1 MKLLL
6 DFFPIVLF
14 FVAYKFGGIYI
25 ATGVAIAGT
34 LIQLAYAKVVLKH
47 VDPMLWAS
55 LGIVA
60 VFGGLTIALHDPT
73 FIKWKPTVLYWAM
86 AASLALSSGLFGRNL
101 IRKMMAAQVVLPD
114 EVWSRLNLAWIGFLG
129 TMGCL
134 NLYVAYSFSEE
145 IWVNFKLFG
154 GMGLMIAFVVVQA
167 MFISRH
173 VKDEQPTAEQ

>member
-6 DFFPIVLF
+6 DFFPIALF
-14 FVAYKFGGIYI
+14 FIAYKFGGIYI

-34 LIQLAYAKVVLKH
+34 ILQLAYAKFILKR
-47 VDPMLWAS
+47 VEPMMWVS
-55 LGIVA
+55 LGIVV
-60 VFGGLTIALHDPT
+60 VFGGLTIALHNPT

-86 AASLALSSGLFGRNL
+86 ASSLAISSLLFDRNL
-101 IRKMMAAQVVLPD
+101 IRKMMEAQVVLPKTI
-114 EVWSRLNLAWIGFLG
+114 WGKLNVAWIGFLA

-145 IWVNFKLFG
+145 TWVNFKLFG
-154 GMGLMIAFVVVQA
+154 GMGLMFAFIIAQA

-173 VKDEQPTAEQ
+173 VKEEPTTD